1 MDGQPLIRGGNFAS
15 GIVPFLNNSVATFAQ
30 QIMVCYDHSLSVGV
44 SKIWLFANFYLQA
57 IQQPNLSFF
66 FSFFQRHLEKQV
78 AAGHPN
84 IDGFEKPSYCLN
96 TIDRQ
101 IYLNFGN
108 LRCFRR

>member
-1 MDGQPLIRGGNFAS
+1 MDGQLLISGGNFAS

-66 FSFFQRHLEKQV
+66 SVFSETFSKTGGCRPPQYRWIRKTFILFKH
-78 AAGHPN
+78 N
-84 IDGFEKPSYCLN
+84 
-96 TIDRQ
+96 
-101 IYLNFGN
+101 
-108 LRCFRR
+108 